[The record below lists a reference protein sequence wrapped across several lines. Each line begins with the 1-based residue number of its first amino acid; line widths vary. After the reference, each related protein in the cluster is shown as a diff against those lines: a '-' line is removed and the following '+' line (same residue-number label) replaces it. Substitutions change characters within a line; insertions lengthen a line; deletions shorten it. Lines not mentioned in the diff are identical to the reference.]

1 MMPAGKSAAVS
12 VVSVLVLSGLA
23 LGADTLRQDLHFKV
37 GKHPMI
43 SINNTYGPVVV
54 RVGAAR
60 EVTIVAL
67 LHSNKVE
74 LDQSKSRDRVEV
86 TSHLLPGADENSGI
100 VEYQVLVPPDANLTL
115 HSDTGKIH
123 AEKVLGDVTVAG
135 SDGPIEV
142 TDCAGAHVHVRTL
155 NGSVSLSN
163 VHGHVE
169 IMSVG
174 GDVVMHGVTGTLVAV
189 NSNSGKIE
197 YDGDF
202 GEEGEYAFTSHT
214 GNIEA
219 VAPAYASIEVLAR
232 STNGSVQS
240 DFSLEPKHAPFIV
253 RGANSLSGT
262 MGKAASSSVKLFSFS
277 GKIRL
282 KKRQSSTAAQQ

>member
-1 MMPAGKSAAVS
+1 MPSRKYAARIVS
-12 VVSVLVLSGLA
+12 VIVLSGLA
-23 LGADTLRQDLHFKV
+23 AGADTVRQNLHFKV

-54 RVGAAR
+54 RAGVPHQ
-60 EVTIVAL
+60 VDIVAI

-74 LDQSKSRDRVEV
+74 LDQSKSRDRVDV
-86 TSHLLPGADENSGI
+86 TSHLLPGADENSGM
-100 VEYQVLVPPDANLTL
+100 VEYQIQVPPDANLTL
-115 HSDTGKIH
+115 HSDTGRIH
-123 AEKVLGDVTVAG
+123 AEKVIGDVSVAG
-135 SDGPIEV
+135 NGGPIEV
-142 TDCAGAHVHVRTL
+142 TDCAGGHVHVRTL
-155 NGSVSLSN
+155 NGSVNLNN
-163 VHGHVE
+163 VHGHIE

-174 GDVVMHGVTGTLVAV
+174 GDVVMQGVSGTMVAV

-219 VAPAYASIEVLAR
+219 VAPAYASIDVLAR
-232 STNGSVQS
+232 STNGTVQS

-282 KKRQSSTAAQQ
+282 KKRQNSTTGQQ